1 MSQSVELSVVVVGM
15 AELVRAVLEAGA
27 QALEEQKALR
37 TQDGRTHAVDLVVK
51 DEQGTLVGVRVDAK
65 TGVAT
70 FVGHDGTDKRA
81 TALANRVVQRYA
93 YSKVTDEL
101 KRKGYQI
108 AKEEKQ
114 KDGTI
119 KLVAQR
125 WR

>member
-15 AELVRAVLEAGA
+15 AELLKAVVEAGA
-27 QALEEQKALR
+27 QALEEQKELR
-37 TQDGRTHAVDLVVK
+37 TADGRTHAVDLVVR
-51 DEQGTLVGVRVDAK
+51 DDAGTEVGVRVDRK
-65 TGVAT
+65 SGVAT
-70 FVGHDGTDKRA
+70 FVGHDGRNKEA

-101 KRKGYQI
+101 RRKGYQI
-108 AKEEKQ
+108 GKEEKQ
-114 KDGTI
+114 KDGSL

>member
-27 QALEEQKALR
+27 QALEEQKELR
-37 TQDGRTHAVDLVVK
+37 TQDGRTHKVDLVVK
-51 DEQGTLVGVRVDAK
+51 DEQGTEVGVKVDRQ

-70 FVGHDGTDKRA
+70 FVGHEGKDKRA

>member
-1 MSQSVELSVVVVGM
+1 MSQSVEMSIVIVGM
-15 AELVRAVLEAGA
+15 AELIRAVVEAGA
-27 QALEEQKALR
+27 LALQEQKELR

-51 DEQGTLVGVRVDAK
+51 DEQGTEVGVKVDKK

-70 FVGHDGTDKRA
+70 LVGHDGKDKRA
-81 TALANRVVQRYA
+81 TALANRVAQRYA

>member
-15 AELVRAVLEAGA
+15 ADLVRAVLEAGA
-27 QALEEQKALR
+27 QAYQEQKELKTA
-37 TQDGRTHAVDLVVK
+37 DGRTHEVDLVVK
-51 DEQGTLVGVRVDAK
+51 DDQGTEVGVRVDGK

-70 FVGHDGTDKRA
+70 FVGHDGKDKRA
-81 TALANRVVQRYA
+81 TALAQRVVQRYA
-93 YSKVTDEL
+93 YSKVVDEL

-108 AKEEKQ
+108 GKEEKQ

>member
-15 AELVRAVLEAGA
+15 ADLVRAVLEAGA
-27 QALEEQKALR
+27 QAYQEQKALK
-37 TQDGRTHAVDLVVK
+37 TADGRTHEVDLVVK
-51 DEQGTLVGVRVDAK
+51 DDQGTEVGVRVDGK

-70 FVGHDGTDKRA
+70 FVGHDGKDKRA
-81 TALANRVVQRYA
+81 TALAQRVVQRYA
-93 YSKVTDEL
+93 YSKVVDEL

-108 AKEEKQ
+108 GKEEKQ

>member
-1 MSQSVELSVVVVGM
+1 VDLVIVVKGM
-15 AELVRAVLEAGA
+15 AELIAAIAEGGMEH
-27 QALEEQKALR
+27 EETKEYR
-37 TQDGRTHAVDLVVK
+37 GVDGRVHVVDLVVR
-51 DEQGTLVGVRVDAK
+51 DQAGASVGVKVDGK
-65 TGVAT
+65 TGTAT
-70 FVGHDGTDKRA
+70 FVGHDADGRA
-81 TALANRVVQRYA
+81 RALANRVAQRYA
-93 YSKVTDEL
+93 YSKVTQEL

>member
-1 MSQSVELSVVVVGM
+1 MSQSVTLEIVIVGL
-15 AELVRAVLEAGA
+15 AELVQAVVETGLTY
-27 QALEEQKALR
+27 EEKKQFE
-37 TQDGRTHAVDLVVK
+37 TEDGRTHTVDLVVT
-51 DEQGTLVGVRVDAK
+51 DEQGSQVGVKVDKK

-70 FVGHDGTDKRA
+70 FVAHDGPDGRGS
-81 TALANRVVQRYA
+81 ALFRRVAQRYA
-93 YSKVTDEL
+93 YSRVLAEL
-101 KRKGYQI
+101 KVKGYQV

>member
-1 MSQSVELSVVVVGM
+1 MSQSVEMSVVVVGM
-15 AELVRAVLEAGA
+15 AELIRAALEAGL
-27 QALEEQKALR
+27 QALEEQKELR
-37 TQDGRTHAVDLVVK
+37 TEDGRTHAVDLVVK
-51 DEQGTLVGVRVDAK
+51 DEQGTEVGVRVDRK

-70 FVGHDGTDKRA
+70 FVGHDGKDKRV